1 MEPVEKKAEQRLCR
15 RVTRELSRLANQ
27 MRRHE
32 TTVPVARDL
41 THTQSRILLFILR
54 AQAKGA
60 VYQKQIEREFSMR
73 ASTASVLIAQLERK
87 GYLRRETG
95 GTDARYKQLVPTEA
109 AHSCRSALA
118 GAMREWNHLL
128 TEGITPEEMEQFLN
142 TIAKMRTNLSRT
154 EK

>member
-1 MEPVEKKAEQRLCR
+1 MEPVEKKTEQRLYR
-15 RVTRELSRLANQ
+15 RVTRELSRLAN
-27 MRRHE
+27 
-32 TTVPVARDL
+32 
-41 THTQSRILLFILR
+41 HTQSRILLFILR